1 MGLAVAAQEAK
12 LDTGLAALVL
22 LIRFHGIAADPAQLS
37 HRFGRTRF
45 TTTEMLR
52 AARELKLKARL
63 ATPSWRRLQAVPL
76 PAIAER
82 KDGSFFILGKVADD
96 KVLIQ
101 DPAAGRPGLLARDAF
116 EAQWS
121 GQLILM
127 TRRASLTAL
136 PAASTLPGSC
146 RP

>member
-76 PAIAER
+76 PAIAEC
-82 KDGSFFILGKVADD
+82 KDGRFVILAKADD
-96 KVLIQ
+96 GQVLIQ
-101 DPAAGRPGLLARDAF
+101 APDVGYPELLPIETFKAQWAGGLCLRPGAR
-116 EAQWS
+116 
-121 GQLILM
+121 
-127 TRRASLTAL
+127 
-136 PAASTLPGSC
+136 GS
-146 RP
+146 PI